1 MTADLLDQFLNQG
14 ELVLRLLVAAALG
27 AAIGFEREIHDHPAG
42 TRTHLLVALGSTIF
56 TVLSIYG
63 FTGLLG
69 PGEGTAP
76 DPTRIAAQ
84 VVSGIGFLGAGA
96 IIHYGTSIRGLT
108 TAASLWATASIG
120 LAVGAGDYVL
130 GVVGAAI
137 VVFSLWPLNV
147 IVARFHRRPART
159 LRMRLA
165 LDKLEATGQVSE
177 LLTAMGADL
186 TAIQSRRVGVGRYEV
201 EIDLRLPARIP
212 SQDLVARLNALAD
225 AEVIES
231 VEDVD

>member
-1 MTADLLDQFLNQG
+1 MLDQFLNQG

-63 FTGLLG
+63 FAGLLG

-147 IVARFHRRPART
+147 LVARVHRRPARVM
-159 LRMRLA
+159 RMRLA
-165 LDKLEATGQVSE
+165 LGRLEATGQVSE
-177 LLTAMGADL
+177 VLTAIGADL
-186 TAIQSRRVGVGRYEV
+186 TAIQSRRVGAGRYEV
-201 EIDLRLPARIP
+201 ELELRLPARVP
-212 SQDLVARLNALAD
+212 LQTLVAQLNGLAD